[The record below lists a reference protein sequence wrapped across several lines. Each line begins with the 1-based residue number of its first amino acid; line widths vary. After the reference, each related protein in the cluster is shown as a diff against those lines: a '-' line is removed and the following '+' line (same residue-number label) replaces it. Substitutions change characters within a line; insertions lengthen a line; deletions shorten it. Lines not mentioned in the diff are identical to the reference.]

1 MVLEAPFTAP
11 GDNWGEAPEFKLS
24 RVESDSGF
32 DGMIDMWLR
41 GTVVGLVAL
50 VLVAGPAEAK
60 VKRRIPA
67 TVDVAVFAINDFHGN
82 LKSADTGASIPGAGD
97 ALKSVPVGG
106 IEYMATLVH
115 QLRAK
120 HRNSIV
126 VGAGD
131 LIGASPLL
139 SGLFHDEPSVEALG
153 KMGLE
158 VTSVGNHEFDEGTT
172 ELLRMKNGGCHP
184 VDGCEGPHKFAGA
197 KYHYLSA
204 NVVDKSSGKPIFP
217 PYYVKRFGGI
227 PVAFIG
233 MTLQGTGFIVAP
245 AGVAT
250 VRFED
255 EANTVNALV
264 PELHEKG
271 IEAIVVLIHQGG
283 GEMTSGGYND
293 CKDFAGPIV
302 DLVKKFDKAVDVVVS
317 GHTHQAYNC
326 IIDGRLVTSAHRYG
340 TMVTE
345 IDLKLSRKT
354 HDVAMA
360 KAQNVIVND
369 NVLAKDPA
377 ETKLLLAYEKIA
389 APIEY
394 AVEGTAMALFS
405 AVPNAAGESQLGDL
419 IADAQLEAAK
429 DAQIGFM
436 NAGGI
441 RSDLKQGRVTYASLF
456 SVQPFGNALV
466 TMDLPGAQLK
476 QVLEQQWYGPQ
487 RIMPVS
493 KGFAYTW
500 DATGP
505 MDGRVK
511 SMTLNGA
518 PIDPAATYRV
528 VLSNYLAGGGD
539 GMTVFK
545 SGANRKDT
553 GIVDV
558 DALAAYVKAAST
570 VTPPALD
577 RITRAN

>member
-1 MVLEAPFTAP
+1 MRIRA
-11 GDNWGEAPEFKLS
+11 S
-24 RVESDSGF
+24 
-32 DGMIDMWLR
+32 
-41 GTVVGLVAL
+41 LVAAL
-50 VLVAGPAEAK
+50 AGVLVSAVPAVAAK
-60 VKRRIPA
+60 RMSP
-67 TVDVAVFAINDFHGN
+67 TVDVALFAINDFHGN

-97 ALKSVPVGG
+97 ELKTVPVGG

-153 KMGLE
+153 QMGLT

-172 ELLRMKNGGCHP
+172 ELLRMQNGGCHP
-184 VDGCEGPHKFAGA
+184 VDGCKGPHRFKGA
-197 KYHYLSA
+197 KYRYLAA
-204 NVVDKSSGKPIFP
+204 NVVDKTSGKPIFP

-233 MTLQGTGFIVAP
+233 MTLQGTGLIVAP

-255 EANTVNALV
+255 EAATVNALV
-264 PELHEKG
+264 PVLHAKG

-283 GEMTSGGYND
+283 GETTGGAYND

-326 IIDGRLVTSAHRYG
+326 TIDGRLVTSAHRYG

-345 IDLKLSRKT
+345 IDLTLSRKT
-354 HDVAMA
+354 HNIVFS

-369 NVLAKDPA
+369 NLLTKDA
-377 ETKLLLAYEKIA
+377 LETKLLAAYEKIA

-394 AVEGTAMALFS
+394 AVEGAATAPFAAL
-405 AVPNAAGESQLGDL
+405 PNVAGESQLGDL
-419 IADAQLEAAK
+419 IADAQLAAAK
-429 DAQIGFM
+429 EAQIGFM

-441 RSDLKQGRVTYASLF
+441 RTGLKQGQVTYANLF
-456 SVQPFGNALV
+456 SVQPFGNTLV
-466 TMDLPGAQLK
+466 TMDLTGAQLK

-493 KGFAYTW
+493 KGFSYTW

-511 SMTLNGA
+511 TMMLNGT

-553 GIVDV
+553 GVVDV
-558 DALAAYVKAAST
+558 DALAAYVKASGT
-570 VTPPALD
+570 VTPPVPD
-577 RITRAN
+577 RITQVN